1 MQPVSNYPISMLP
14 GLTGHSL
21 ARCLEIV
28 GAGLVRTLE
37 VPFGDGSKDD
47 SGKRKARLVPA
58 GRVKAMT
65 QIPEGAIAPDPDEDD
80 ADRISR
86 IASARAEEVVR
97 VRRMRDGSFGGFE
110 VEVPVLAAIFPTER
124 PTLLMAFVR
133 LRAPKGVHQRLA
145 DDELLRDGEI
155 EPSVAFVAERAS
167 EAAAK
172 ARAGLTALAERYST
186 QFQKATADLGDP
198 SSFLRAATQADLERF
213 VFAAQG
219 PDEDE
224 LQPPLNKW
232 FDKLLSSMRAL
243 RLQSRRRASF
253 AEASGY
259 DRYPNLFPLARSI
272 ERKLL
277 FLAGPTNSGKTYEA
291 MRFAIEAATAEVLS
305 PLRLLAH
312 EHREALTQ
320 GGARAGL
327 ITGEERDE
335 SEDFT
340 HYARTIETIDVGRR
354 VDVCVIDEIQM
365 LADEQ
370 RGWAWTQALFGAPA
384 DLVVMTGSP
393 DAIPMVERLAKVLGE
408 PLEVR
413 RLERK
418 NELDAWPEPITLRDL
433 RRGDAVVAFSRAA
446 VHDLREAIVPLG
458 LSVATVYGALSPE
471 VRRAEAA
478 RFRRGEADV
487 VVATDAIG
495 MGLNLPVSRVF
506 LAAIEKFDG
515 TRRRNLFHS
524 EIRQIGGRAGR
535 YGMFEK
541 GWVGVIGGGGYGVEK
556 IRAAITTPPKELV
569 GRAFVRPNRES
580 VALAAEF
587 LETDDLAQILTFL
600 RSRIV
605 MDHADLKIGDM
616 DEEIE
621 KARRLAPVRLPLL
634 DRLAYAIVPV
644 SLRHPWFMDTVL
656 TWARAHA
663 AGKPAPK
670 PPLRSGD
677 LQRLEDGVNLA
688 TAWLWLAQRF
698 PAVYTDAEEVR
709 DGVAAL
715 NDAIEKNLVKLS
727 AVKPLASPA
736 KSRPRKSSRERT
748 QVKGSDSA
756 GKHPTANHD

>member
-1 MQPVSNYPISMLP
+1 MPQPSSYPISMLP
-14 GLTGHSL
+14 ALTGRSL

-28 GAGLVRTLE
+28 EAGLVRTQE
-37 VPFGDGSKDD
+37 VPFGDKAKDD
-47 SGKRKARLVPA
+47 GGRRMARLVPA
-58 GRVKAMT
+58 GRVKSIA
-65 QIPEGAIAPDPDEDD
+65 QITDGEIAADPEADD
-80 ADRISR
+80 ADRIAR
-86 IASARAEEVVR
+86 LATARANQVVR
-97 VRRMRDGSFGGFE
+97 ARRMKDSSFAGFE
-110 VEVPVLAAIFPTER
+110 VEVPVFAPIFPSER
-124 PTLLMAFVR
+124 DTLLMAFVR
-133 LRAPKGVHQRLA
+133 LREPKGIRQKLA
-145 DDELLRDGEI
+145 DGELLSDDRI
-155 EPSVAFVAERAS
+155 EAVADFVAERAVDAALETQENLS
-167 EAAAK
+167 LAAETYADRFREATRELDDPAA
-172 ARAGLTALAERYST
+172 
-186 QFQKATADLGDP
+186 
-198 SSFLRAATQADLERF
+198 FLRAATKADLERF
-213 VFAAQG
+213 VFAAQSTQR
-219 PDEDE
+219 DEV
-224 LQPPLNKW
+224 QSATTKW
-232 FDKLLSSMRAL
+232 FDKLLGSMRSL
-243 RLQSRRRASF
+243 RQQSRRRASF

-291 MRFAIEAATAEVLS
+291 MRLAIEASTAEILS

-312 EHREALTQ
+312 EHRETLTIA
-320 GGARAGL
+320 GVRAGL

-354 VDVCVIDEIQM
+354 VDVCVVDEIQM

-370 RGWAWTQALFGAPA
+370 RGWAWTQALFAAPA

-408 PLEVR
+408 PLEIR
-413 RLERK
+413 MLERK
-418 NELDAWPEPITLRDL
+418 NELDAWPQPISLKDL

-446 VHDLREAIVPLG
+446 VHELREEIVRLK
-458 LSVATVYGALSPE
+458 LTVATVYGALSPE

-506 LAAIEKFDG
+506 LAALDKFDG
-515 TRRRNLFHS
+515 TSRRALFHS

-535 YGMFEK
+535 FGMFEK
-541 GWVGVIGGGGYGVEK
+541 GWVGVIGGGTHGVEK
-556 IRAAITTPPKELV
+556 IRAALTSPPKDLS

-587 LETDDLAQILTFL
+587 LETDDLAQVLTFL

-605 MDHADLKIGDM
+605 MDHADLQIGDM

-621 KARRLAPVRLPLL
+621 KARRLASVGIPML

-663 AGKPAPK
+663 AGRKAPK

-688 TAWLWLAQRF
+688 TGWLWLAQRF
-698 PAVYTDAEEVR
+698 PEVYADADEVR
-709 DGVAAL
+709 EGIAML
-715 NDAIEKNLVKLS
+715 NEEIEKNLVKLS
-727 AVKPLASPA
+727 SSRALLS
-736 KSRPRKSSRERT
+736 KSTPDKARSRRGRNPRPRA
-748 QVKGSDSA
+748 A
-756 GKHPTANHD
+756 GAKAPAS

>member
-1 MQPVSNYPISMLP
+1 MQPPSSYPISMLP
-14 GLTGHSL
+14 ALTGRSL
-21 ARCLEIV
+21 GRCLEIV
-28 GAGLVRTLE
+28 GAGLVRTME
-37 VPFGDGSKDD
+37 APFGDGSKDD
-47 SGKRKARLVPA
+47 GGRRKAKLIPA

-65 QIPEGAIAPDPDEDD
+65 QIPEGEIAPDPDEDD
-80 ADRISR
+80 ADRIAR

-97 VRRMRDGSFGGFE
+97 VRRTRDGSFGGFE
-110 VEVPVLAAIFPTER
+110 VEVPVFATIFPSER
-124 PTLLMAFVR
+124 QTLLMPFVR
-133 LRAPKGVHQRLA
+133 LRPQKGVHQRLA
-145 DDELLRDGEI
+145 DDELLREGEI
-155 EPSVAFVAERAS
+155 ESAVAFVAERAA
-167 EAAAK
+167 EAAGL
-172 ARAGLTALAERYST
+172 ARGSLTALGERYARR
-186 QFQKATADLGDP
+186 FRDATADLSDP
-198 SSFLRAATQADLERF
+198 SAFLRAATQADLERF
-213 VFAAQG
+213 IFAAQG
-219 PDEDE
+219 TDEDE
-224 LQPPLNKW
+224 LQPALDKW
-232 FDKLLSSMRAL
+232 FDKLLHSMRAL

-272 ERKLL
+272 GRKLL
-277 FLAGPTNSGKTYEA
+277 LLAGPTNSGKTYEA
-291 MRFAIEAATAEVLS
+291 MRFAIEASSAEVLS

-446 VHDLREAIVPLG
+446 VHELREAIVPLG

-478 RFRRGEADV
+478 RFRRGEADI

-506 LAAIEKFDG
+506 LAALEKFDG
-515 TRRRNLFHS
+515 TKRRNLFHS

-541 GWVGVIGGGGYGVEK
+541 GGVIGGGTYGVEK
-556 IRAAITTPPKELV
+556 IRAAITTPPKDLA

-587 LETDDLAQILTFL
+587 LETEDLAQILTFL

-621 KARRLAPVRLPLL
+621 KARRLASVRLPLL

-663 AGKPAPK
+663 AGKSAPK

-698 PAVYTDAEEVR
+698 PSVYTDAEEVR

-715 NDAIEKNLVKLS
+715 NEAIERNLVKLS
-727 AVKPLASPA
+727 AGKPLTSQA
-736 KSRPRKSSRERT
+736 KSRPRRNRRERGRDAAPGT
-748 QVKGSDSA
+748 VSKQQPVG
-756 GKHPTANHD
+756 

>member
-1 MQPVSNYPISMLP
+1 MQPPSYYPISMLP
-14 GLTGHSL
+14 ALTGRSL
-21 ARCLEIV
+21 ARCRELVE
-28 GAGLVRTLE
+28 AGLVRSLE
-37 VPFGDGSKDD
+37 VPFGDKAKDD
-47 SGKRKARLVPA
+47 SGRRKARLVPA
-58 GRVKAMT
+58 GRVRAIT
-65 QIPEGAIAPDPDEDD
+65 QIPEGEIATDPDEDE
-80 ADRISR
+80 AERIAR
-86 IASARAEEVVR
+86 IASARADEVVR
-97 VRRMRDGSFGGFE
+97 VRRMKDSSFAGFE
-110 VEVPVLAAIFPTER
+110 VEVPVFGTIFPTER
-124 PTLLMAFVR
+124 ETLLMSFVR
-133 LRAPKGVHQRLA
+133 VHAPKDIRQRLV
-145 DDELLRDGEI
+145 DDGLLSDEEVGAAAE
-155 EPSVAFVAERAS
+155 FVA
-167 EAAAK
+167 
-172 ARAGLTALAERYST
+172 ARAAETAGQARAILTSIMASYARR
-186 QFQKATADLGDP
+186 FGDATRDLGDP
-198 SSFLRAATQADLERF
+198 SAFLRAATQADLERF

-219 PDEDE
+219 ADEAEMRATSD
-224 LQPPLNKW
+224 KW
-232 FDKLLSSMRAL
+232 FDKVLGAMRAL
-243 RLQSRRRASF
+243 RRQSRRRASF

-259 DRYPNLFPLARSI
+259 DRYPNLFPLARSV
-272 ERKLL
+272 ERRLL

-291 MRFAIEAATAEVLS
+291 MRLAIEAPTAEVLS

-312 EHREALTQ
+312 EHRETLQ
-320 GGARAGL
+320 SSGVRAGL

-370 RGWAWTQALFGAPA
+370 RGWAWTQALFAAPA

-393 DAIPMVERLAKVLGE
+393 DALPMVERLAKVLGE
-408 PLEVR
+408 PLEVQT
-413 RLERK
+413 LARK
-418 NELDAWPEPITLRDL
+418 NELAPWPQPIGLTDL
-433 RRGDAVVAFSRAA
+433 KRGDAVVAFSRAA
-446 VHDLREAIVPLG
+446 VHELREEIVRLG

-478 RFRRGEADV
+478 RFRRGEADI

-506 LAAIEKFDG
+506 LAALDKFDG
-515 TRRRNLFHS
+515 TRKRALFHS

-535 YGMFEK
+535 FGMYEK
-541 GWVGVIGGGGYGVEK
+541 GWVGVIGGGSHGVEK
-556 IRAAITTPPKELV
+556 IRAALTTTPKELG

-616 DEEIE
+616 DEEID
-621 KARRLAPVRLPLL
+621 KARRLAGIGIPLL

-663 AGKPAPK
+663 AGRRAPR

-698 PAVYTDAEEVR
+698 PEVYVDAEEVR
-709 DGVAAL
+709 DGIAAL
-715 NDAIEKNLVKLS
+715 NGEIERNLVKLS
-727 AVKPLASPA
+727 SSRSKDKSSANTSRSRRGRN
-736 KSRPRKSSRERT
+736 SRPNRDAAEKRVS
-748 QVKGSDSA
+748 
-756 GKHPTANHD
+756 